1 MAIQVLGGEG
11 IITKEG
17 GKFFVIKGG
26 GGGSKGKKGRGT
38 IGYGRGTIVLKG

>member
-1 MAIQVLGGEG
+1 MAIRVLGGEG

-26 GGGSKGKKGRGT
+26 GGGTMLIRGMEH
-38 IGYGRGTIVLKG
+38 VLKGDSI